1 MGKED
6 CTINI
11 NYFNILEESLLIIN
25 ISAYMFNIIHIT
37 REAGL
42 PNPPVQICYKLYN
55 TLRTKNLSVFTYSLL
70 RLSKNKYK
78 IRDSLIVSSFLCV
91 GQSFIII

>member
-11 NYFNILEESLLIIN
+11 NYFNFLEESLLIIN

-37 REAGL
+37 QEDGL
-42 PNPPVQICYKLYN
+42 PDPPV
-55 TLRTKNLSVFTYSLL
+55 
-70 RLSKNKYK
+70 
-78 IRDSLIVSSFLCV
+78 
-91 GQSFIII
+91 